1 MTEEKSMTWGRGIY
15 RFAAMPGRMFWI
27 GLAAMAAFPLVFGH
41 NEYLMHLVIL
51 TLISSVLGM
60 AWNLL
65 GGFTGQVSFGHAA
78 FYGTGA
84 YAGGIIAH
92 RFMVAQGDIDPSQVK
107 ELAVQAGHLAW
118 WGLGLGGLTAAALGL
133 LLGWICFRLR
143 GPYFALSMLAAS
155 EVLRLIVNNWVG
167 FTNGPRGIDVTR
179 TFTTKEP
186 YFYIVLALAA
196 ATFFTIKVLMNS
208 KLGYYFV
215 AIREDQDAAESLGI
229 NTTLY
234 KMVSLLVSAFFAG
247 TAGAF
252 YFLYMGYI
260 DTHTVFALH
269 DISVITIMVVMVGGV
284 ATYWG
289 PLVGAAI
296 MVLLGEFIRVQAG
309 GLLKKLGEGFS
320 ADAIHLAFFGILLI
334 LIIIF
339 LPNGVVG
346 DFGKLTRPVRALW
359 ARVRPAAEGN

>member
-1 MTEEKSMTWGRGIY
+1 MNERTTLAPRGRLLG
-15 RFAAMPGRMFWI
+15 ALAVPGKAFWI
-27 GLAAMAAFPLVFGH
+27 ALAAMALLPLALGQ
-41 NEYLMHLVIL
+41 NEYVMHLLIL

-84 YAGGIIAH
+84 YAGGLIAH
-92 RFMVAQGDIDPSQVK
+92 RFIVAQGDIDPSRVGVVAAK
-107 ELAVQAGHLAW
+107 AGHLAW
-118 WGLGLGGLTAAALGL
+118 YGLGLGGLASMALAL

-143 GPYFALSMLAAS
+143 GPYFALSMLALS
-155 EVLRLIVNNWVG
+155 EVLRLIVNNWVS
-167 FTNGPRGIDVTR
+167 FTNGPRGIDVAR
-179 TFTTKEP
+179 TFSNKEP
-186 YFYIVLALAA
+186 YFYIILGIAA
-196 ATFFTIKVLMNS
+196 ATFLAVRFLMNS

-234 KMVSLLVSAFFAG
+234 KMVSLMVSAFFAG

-269 DISVITIMVVMVGGV
+269 DVSIITIMVVMVGGV
-284 ATYWG
+284 VTFWG
-289 PLVGAAI
+289 PIVGAAI
-296 MVLLGEFIRVQAG
+296 MVLLGEIVRVQAG
-309 GLLKKLGEGFS
+309 AGFKKLAALTGGS
-320 ADAIHLAFFGILLI
+320 LQADAIHITFFGVLLV

-346 DFGKLTRPVRALW
+346 DFAKI
-359 ARVRPAAEGN
+359 VRPLRRGRRP